1 VNRKL
6 IVMAALLGGLV
17 LALAGCGGGAPASP
31 SGAERPASPSPTA
44 PVGSQA
50 VVSVAQSA
58 LGEVL
63 VDAEGRTLY
72 AFTKDSG
79 GQSSCYGDC
88 AATWPALALTV
99 QGVPAAGDGV
109 QAALVALTDRRDGSA
124 QVTYKGMPLYRFS
137 GDQQPGDTNGQGVG
151 GSWFMVAPDG
161 ALVRDAAQDGNEGYQ
176 SNDGGYGS
184 P

>member
-6 IVMAALLGGLV
+6 IVMTALLAGLV
-17 LALAGCGGGAPASP
+17 LALAGCGGDAPANP
-31 SGAERPASPSPTA
+31 SGAERPASPSPTE
-44 PVGSQA
+44 PVQSPA

-79 GQSSCYGDC
+79 DQSSCYGDC
-88 AATWPALALTV
+88 AATWPALV
-99 QGVPAAGDGV
+99 GRGVPAASAGV
-109 QAALVALTDRRDGSA
+109 EATLVALTERRDGSA
-124 QVTYKGMPLYRFS
+124 QVTYNGMPLYHFA

-161 ALVRDAAQDGNEGYQ
+161 ALVRGAAQGGNEGYQ